1 MKRREFRAAESIIR
15 FSESASTPLSIVF
28 NSFSISP
35 IRRAAE
41 SITRFSESV
50 SDRNVLSF
58 SLKLISSQAVGMG
71 NPPWNAGF
79 PNELADVANGC
90 CVQLPVTHRCKV
102 GAPAPVPQFYCVEG
116 GKIAG
121 PRSLGASALP
131 RHSTISGMQAMRK
144 IDLNL
149 L

>member
-1 MKRREFRAAESIIR
+1 
-15 FSESASTPLSIVF
+15 
-28 NSFSISP
+28 
-35 IRRAAE
+35 
-41 SITRFSESV
+41 
-50 SDRNVLSF
+50 LSF

-116 GKIAG
+116 GKIA
-121 PRSLGASALP
+121 RSSFARRLSAAEAFNYF
-131 RHSTISGMQAMRK
+131 RHAGYA
-144 IDLNL
+144 
-149 L
+149 